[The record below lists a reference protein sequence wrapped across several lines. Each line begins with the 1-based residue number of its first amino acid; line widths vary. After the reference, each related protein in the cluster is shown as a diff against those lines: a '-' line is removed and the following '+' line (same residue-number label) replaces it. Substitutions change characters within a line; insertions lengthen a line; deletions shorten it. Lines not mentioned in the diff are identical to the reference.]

1 MEIAIIDKNL
11 KKIFSLFP
19 AIVEEIRNNVE
30 SYSYRTSGI
39 ETVSVNKVADAE
51 RKYASRMSEI
61 LPMAEDIINYLQNY
75 QGKIDDSSAV
85 LDLMRGIVIYN
96 NNRLNEL
103 NRIIKVNSGESFI
116 VKDNN
121 LTKIF
126 GTSFLEKT
134 TEQDDKKLE
143 NLTYIF
149 NPNLSFKNL
158 AKTFENSIVQGAKA
172 YHELNLIILKIQATK
187 AILKKLELETHNI
200 ADSLALIKT
209 AQSVKQH
216 FAKITEEKDDY
227 AVYQYFIYYYAT
239 FARKLYANFWRYY
252 VDNSQELSD
261 LDSAIW
267 AKGRKTLE
275 DTKQSRSP
283 RKFSIDDPIIRK
295 AIELST
301 ETGKFSA
308 VMLHDHIG
316 MPMYFWFLLGDWLE
330 KYGIIKPRSD
340 NHPRKMLCKSLDEA
354 EKLIREKEKATS
366 NTQDKLV
373 FSINDPIVRKAI
385 DICIC
390 KDRFSTVMLQTFL
403 GKNNEYMS
411 QLVSWFEKHGLIGPR
426 NGNLPREMIYK
437 NFKDI
442 EAKVKR
448 DEHA

>member
-143 NLTYIF
+143 NL
-149 NPNLSFKNL
+149 KN
-158 AKTFENSIVQGAKA
+158 
-172 YHELNLIILKIQATK
+172 TK
-187 AILKKLELETHNI
+187 A
-200 ADSLALIKT
+200 LA
-209 AQSVKQH
+209 
-216 FAKITEEKDDY
+216 
-227 AVYQYFIYYYAT
+227 
-239 FARKLYANFWRYY
+239 
-252 VDNSQELSD
+252 
-261 LDSAIW
+261 
-267 AKGRKTLE
+267 
-275 DTKQSRSP
+275 
-283 RKFSIDDPIIRK
+283 
-295 AIELST
+295 
-301 ETGKFSA
+301 
-308 VMLHDHIG
+308 
-316 MPMYFWFLLGDWLE
+316 
-330 KYGIIKPRSD
+330 
-340 NHPRKMLCKSLDEA
+340 
-354 EKLIREKEKATS
+354 
-366 NTQDKLV
+366 
-373 FSINDPIVRKAI
+373 
-385 DICIC
+385 
-390 KDRFSTVMLQTFL
+390 
-403 GKNNEYMS
+403 MS
-411 QLVSWFEKHGLIGPR
+411 QKL
-426 NGNLPREMIYK
+426 
-437 NFKDI
+437 
-442 EAKVKR
+442 
-448 DEHA
+448 